1 MSQSTVHF
9 SADDNIPKLLRDCA
23 AGNPG
28 HVFCRSGDTSLTYAE
43 LNARVNRLANG
54 LARAGVRAHT
64 RVAVMLSHHVD
75 HALAYFALCKL
86 GAVQVP
92 VNVHLK
98 GAALEHVLTD
108 SEPAFALADD
118 VFAPALEPAAAR
130 VAGLRTIWRS
140 AEGGGEFAQW
150 RDEPNEAEPAFA
162 AHDTD
167 LRAILYTSGTS
178 GPAKGVLMSDRMV
191 RAAALGSSWIGSIT
205 PGSVLHFWDPIYHVF
220 GSEVLVMALMQ
231 PITLAFV
238 PRFSASGFWDEVA
251 RYGATHLHFV
261 GGVLQL
267 LLKQPPSPRDREHTV
282 RIAWGGGAPVEVWQ
296 AFEQRFGI
304 PVREGYGMTETS
316 SFSVVNL
323 DGPIGSIGKA
333 VDYFD
338 VEIVGD
344 DDVPLPHGSVGEIR
358 VKARE
363 PGTITEGYF
372 RNPEKTRETLR
383 NGWLYTGDLGRAD
396 AQGYLYFLGRKKDSV
411 RRRGENISAWEVEN
425 VANGHPDVEESALI
439 GVTNEF
445 ADEDLK
451 LFVKLRPG
459 ADAFTPE
466 AFVAWCEANMAKF
479 QVPRFI
485 AIVDEFPKTPTQRI
499 QKPSLSKRIDD
510 CWDALAASAAVP
522 TSR

>member
-1 MSQSTVHF
+1 MAHF
-9 SADDNIPKLLRDCA
+9 SVDDNIPKLLRDCA
-23 AGNPG
+23 ASNPE
-28 HVFCRSGDTSLTYAE
+28 HVFCRSGEASLTYAE

-54 LARAGVRAHT
+54 LARIGVHAQT

-98 GAALEHVLTD
+98 GAALEHVLMD

-118 VFAPALEPAAAR
+118 AYAPSLDPAAAR
-130 VAGLRTIWRS
+130 VAGLRVIWR
-140 AEGGGEFAQW
+140 AADGGGEFAQL
-150 RDEPNEAEPAFA
+150 RDDPDESEPQFA

-178 GPAKGVLMSDRMV
+178 GPAKGVLMSDRMY

-205 PGSVLHFWDPIYHVF
+205 PSSVLHFWDPIYHVF

-251 RYGATHLHFV
+251 RYRATHLHFV

-267 LLKQPPSPRDREHTV
+267 LLKQPPSARDRDHTLRV
-282 RIAWGGGAPVEVWQ
+282 AWGGGAPVEVWQ
-296 AFEQRFGI
+296 AFEKRFGI

-323 DGPIGSIGKA
+323 DSRIGSIGKA

-344 DDVPLPHGSVGEIR
+344 DDRPLPPGSVGEIR
-358 VKARE
+358 VAARE
-363 PGTITEGYF
+363 PGTITQGYF

-383 NGWLYTGDLGRAD
+383 YGWLYTGDLGRQDAD
-396 AQGYLYFLGRKKDSV
+396 GYFYFLGRKKDSV

-459 ADAFTPE
+459 AAAFAPE
-466 AFVAWCEANMAKF
+466 SFVAWCEANMAKF

-485 AIVDEFPKTPTQRI
+485 ALVDEFPKTPTQRI
-499 QKPSLSKRIDD
+499 QKQSLSKRIDD
-510 CWDALAASAAVP
+510 CWDALAS
-522 TSR
+522 SR

>member
-1 MSQSTVHF
+1 MAHF

-23 AGNPG
+23 AGNPE
-28 HVFCRSGDTSLTYAE
+28 HVFCRSGEVSLTYAE
-43 LNARVNRLANG
+43 LNVRVNRLANG
-54 LARAGVRAHT
+54 LSRLGVRAQT

-98 GAALEHVLTD
+98 GAALEHVLVD
-108 SEPAFALADD
+108 SEPAIALADD
-118 VFAPALEPAAAR
+118 VYASSLDPAAAR
-130 VAGLRTIWRS
+130 LAGLRVIWRP
-140 AEGGGEFAQW
+140 ENGGGEFA
-150 RDEPNEAEPAFA
+150 RLCDDPDESEPEFA
-162 AHDTD
+162 AQDAD

-178 GPAKGVLMSDRMV
+178 GPAKGVLMSDRMY

-251 RYGATHLHFV
+251 RYRATHLHFV

-267 LLKQPPSPRDREHTV
+267 LLKQPPSLRDRDHTLRV
-282 RIAWGGGAPVEVWQ
+282 AWGGGAPVEVWQ
-296 AFEQRFGI
+296 AFEERFGI
-304 PVREGYGMTETS
+304 PLREGYGMTETS

-323 DGPIGSIGKA
+323 DGRVGSIGKA

-338 VEIVGD
+338 VQIVGD
-344 DDVPLPHGSVGEIR
+344 DDCPLPPGSVGEIR
-358 VKARE
+358 VAARE

-383 NGWLYTGDLGRAD
+383 HGWLYTGDLGRQD
-396 AQGYLYFLGRKKDSV
+396 TEGYFFFLGRKKDSV

-445 ADEDLK
+445 GDEDLK

-459 ADAFTPE
+459 AAAFTPE
-466 AFVAWCEANMAKF
+466 TFVAWCEANMAKF

-485 AIVDEFPKTPTQRI
+485 ALVDEFPKTPTQRI
-499 QKPSLSKRIDD
+499 QKQSLSKRIDD
-510 CWDALAASAAVP
+510 CWDALASP
-522 TSR
+522 R